1 MAKKKATPKKAK
13 KSTKGKAKKA
23 KVCEFC

>member
-1 MAKKKATPKKAK
+1 MAKKKAAPKKAK
-13 KSTKGKAKKA
+13 KSSKGKMKKA